1 MHTYFMK
8 NWGGY
13 LKDNYGCLDKMT
25 KSDLCEA
32 YEVAKTL
39 KEIFKA
45 DKEYNEV
52 VKLERMNDNADR
64 KIELET
70 DIEDIIKMIDGV
82 YKTSDAETKT
92 MMKELLMEIISS

>member
-1 MHTYFMK
+1 MHTYFME
-8 NWGGY
+8 NWGCY
-13 LKDNYGCLDKMT
+13 LKNNYGCLDKMT
-25 KSDLCEA
+25 KADLCEA

-52 VKLERMNDNADR
+52 VKLERMNDNAEN

-70 DIEDIIKMIDGV
+70 DIEDVIKMIDGV
-82 YKTSDAETKT
+82 YKSSNVETKT
-92 MMKELLMEIISS
+92 MIKDLLMDIISS